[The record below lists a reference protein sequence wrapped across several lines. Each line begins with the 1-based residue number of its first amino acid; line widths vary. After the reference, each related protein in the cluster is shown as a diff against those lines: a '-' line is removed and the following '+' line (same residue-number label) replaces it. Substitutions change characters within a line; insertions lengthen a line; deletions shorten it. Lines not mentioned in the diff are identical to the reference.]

1 MDFFDRRYSIVLEI
15 KDTINRGSS
24 LSYHDLHLEIE
35 SECGFK
41 TKLYHKR
48 DDFNF
53 TIVNFPCVAAFQ
65 QHLHMV
71 YIFLYLF
78 QLIRYSRACGSYH
91 DVFDR
96 RLLLTRK
103 LLDIFRLS

>member
-1 MDFFDRRYSIVLEI
+1 
-15 KDTINRGSS
+15 
-24 LSYHDLHLEIE
+24 
-35 SECGFK
+35 
-41 TKLYHKR
+41 
-48 DDFNF
+48 
-53 TIVNFPCVAAFQ
+53 VNFPCVAAFQ

-78 QLIRYSRACGSYH
+78 QLIRHSRACGSYH

-96 RLLLTRK
+96 RMLLTRK